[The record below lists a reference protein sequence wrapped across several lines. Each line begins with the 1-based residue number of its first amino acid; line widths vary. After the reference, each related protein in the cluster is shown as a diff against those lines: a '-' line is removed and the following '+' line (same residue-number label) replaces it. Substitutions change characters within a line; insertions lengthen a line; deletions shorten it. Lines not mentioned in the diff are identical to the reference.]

1 MEQINIHYVDDDAE
15 DIEFFQYAANRA
27 FPDIILHTYTKGD
40 DLLSDLSKKNTEKTL
55 VFLDINMPGKNG
67 FDILKEIRN
76 SAPLKDLPVIMY
88 STSKD
93 QRSVETSKELGANLY
108 AVKPTSF
115 SAIQLIIKEVI
126 AIDWN
131 ADGVTP
137 KHFVM
142 NKG

>member
-1 MEQINIHYVDDDAE
+1 MEKIIIHYVDDDAE
-15 DIEFFQYAANRA
+15 DIEFFQHAANRA
-27 FPDIILHTYTKGD
+27 FPDIILYTYTKGD
-40 DLLSDLSKKNTEKTL
+40 DLLNNLNEKDSENKL

-76 SAPLKDLPVIMY
+76 SEPLKRLPVIMY

-93 QRSVETSKELGANLY
+93 LRSVETSKALGANLY

-131 ADGVTP
+131 AGGVDP
-137 KHFVM
+137 EHFII